1 MLEIFLIS
9 AKKGLFS
16 IYTFI
21 SDKILPY
28 AISPN
33 FIENNGMNDTI
44 YKANSVMCGVDI
56 EKNIGE
62 DSTY

>member
-16 IYTFI
+16 IYTYI

-44 YKANSVMCGVDI
+44 Y
-56 EKNIGE
+56 
-62 DSTY
+62 

>member
-1 MLEIFLIS
+1 MALAALVPENPRSLTIIKYRMFDIFLMS

-44 YKANSVMCGVDI
+44 Y
-56 EKNIGE
+56 
-62 DSTY
+62 

>member
-33 FIENNGMNDTI
+33 FIENNGMI
-44 YKANSVMCGVDI
+44 QFISKNSVMCGVDF
-56 EKNIGE
+56 EKK
-62 DSTY
+62 YR